1 MGIGHW
7 SLLRGG
13 RLSVVAMG
21 VCKQARNPSFLEL
34 MGAKIQNYTCLRQLV
49 SMTWSLFI
57 YWKQKNGD
65 GFTAMAETFRSH
77 SIEQAVH

>member
-13 RLSVVAMG
+13 SLSVVAMG
-21 VCKQARNPSFLEL
+21 VCKQARNPSFLEFVR
-34 MGAKIQNYTCLRQLV
+34 AKIQNYTCLRQLF

-57 YWKQKNGD
+57 YWQQKNGD
-65 GFTAMAETFRSH
+65 EFTAMAEAFHSH

>member
-21 VCKQARNPSFLEL
+21 VCKQAGNLSFLEFL
-34 MGAKIQNYTCLRQLV
+34 GAKIQNYMCLRQRV
-49 SMTWSLFI
+49 SMTLKPLYLLTTKEW
-57 YWKQKNGD
+57 
-65 GFTAMAETFRSH
+65 
-77 SIEQAVH
+77 

>member
-1 MGIGHW
+1 
-7 SLLRGG
+7 
-13 RLSVVAMG
+13 
-21 VCKQARNPSFLEL
+21 LEL
-34 MGAKIQNYTCLRQLV
+34 VGAKIQNYTCLRQLV